1 MSLSD
6 RQRQFEDAVRDHYGV
21 TGRTKFNRAFGVS
34 NSAKVIEG
42 GLQLGVANLDRFDPE
57 TDQFLMGCV
66 IRFPPEDE
74 VFFAIQVRTGLPAMV
89 ARLNGMRARGEATRG
104 RTEAEA
110 ETGDE
115 TPAIP
120 EDIHYSHRN
129 NLVVACLARDGMIY
143 LRNKG
148 FWDSLDFD
156 LSVAAPGIPVDSM
169 AVSLYPPA
177 ASARRSLLAREFVG
191 YLGRF
196 IGRDKV
202 HELAVWRD
210 ERAVGPLMRREPK
223 TIPVAD
229 IRAGI
234 EALGGHYVDELVER
248 YHTALNFHPTKHFVI
263 LAGLSGTGK
272 TQLALK
278 YARTVHGIATNTDAD
293 PLLYVCP
300 VRPEWTDPTGLTGYY
315 DVLSNRYVV
324 PPFLEAVLVATA
336 WSDSPVFVV
345 LDEMNLARVEYYF
358 SDVLSAI
365 ETGVPLQLHSSAVP
379 LEGSTGGEIRAEIL
393 LPANLFITGTINVD
407 ETTNPVSDKVLD
419 RASLIDMSAVDLPG
433 FLMKL
438 TGDSP
443 DLEVSAGICGPVLI
457 RLHGLLA
464 PHRLAFGYRL
474 AEEFIRYHAFA
485 VTTAGRSSDQVIGEA
500 ISQKILVRLR
510 GTEAQRPLLETL
522 LSALAPWPRSAAV
535 IERLA
540 ADLDET
546 GSFQNTR

>member
-6 RQRQFEDAVRDHYGV
+6 RQRQFETAVRDHYGV
-21 TGRTKFNRAFGVS
+21 TGRTKFNKAFGVS

-74 VFFAIQVRTGLPAMV
+74 VFFAIQVRTGLAAMV
-89 ARLNGMRARGEATRG
+89 ARLNDMRARGEAMRG
-104 RTEAEA
+104 GTEAEA

-115 TPAIP
+115 APAAP
-120 EDIHYSHRN
+120 EDIRYSHRN

-156 LSVAAPGIPVDSM
+156 LSAAGPGIPVDSI

-196 IGRDKV
+196 IGREKV

-210 ERAVGPLMRREPK
+210 ERAVGPLMRRMPAS
-223 TIPVAD
+223 IPVAD
-229 IRAGI
+229 IRAAI

-278 YARTVHGIATNTDAD
+278 YARAVHGIASNTEAD
-293 PLLYVCP
+293 PLLYICP
-300 VRPEWTDPTGLTGYY
+300 VRPEWTDPSGLTGYN
-315 DVLSNRYVV
+315 DVLSNRYMV

-336 WSDSPVFVV
+336 WRDSPVFVI

-365 ETGVPLQLHSSAVP
+365 ETGAPLQLHPSAVP
-379 LEGSTGGEIRAEIL
+379 LEGSTGGEIRAEIP
-393 LPANLFITGTINVD
+393 LPPNLFITGTINVD

-433 FLMKL
+433 FLSKL
-438 TGDSP
+438 TAGNP
-443 DLEVSAGICGPVLI
+443 ALNASADICGPVLV

-485 VTTAGRSSDQVIGEA
+485 VTAAGRSSDQVIGEA

-510 GTEAQRPLLETL
+510 GTEAQRPLLEAL
-522 LSALAPWPRSAAV
+522 QVELAPWPRTVAV

>member
-6 RQRQFEDAVRDHYGV
+6 RQRQFETAVRDHYGV
-21 TGRTKFNRAFGVS
+21 TGRTKVNKAFGVS

-74 VFFAIQVRTGLPAMV
+74 VFFAIQVRTGLPAML
-89 ARLNGMRARGEATRG
+89 ARLNDMRARGEAMRG
-104 RTEAEA
+104 GTEAEA

-115 TPAIP
+115 APAAP
-120 EDIHYSHRN
+120 EDIRYSHRN
-129 NLVVACLARDGMIY
+129 NLVVACLAKDGMIY

-148 FWDSLDFD
+148 FWDSLDFN
-156 LSVAAPGIPVDSM
+156 LSAAAPAIPVDSI

-196 IGRDKV
+196 IGRAKV

-210 ERAVGPLMRREPK
+210 ERAVGPLMRRMPA
-223 TIPVAD
+223 TIPVAA
-229 IRAGI
+229 IRAAI
-234 EALGGHYVDELVER
+234 ETLGGHYVDELVER

-278 YARTVHGIATNTDAD
+278 YARAVHGIASNTEAD
-293 PLLYVCP
+293 PLLYICP
-300 VRPEWTDPTGLTGYY
+300 VRPEWTDPTGLTGYN
-315 DVLSNRYVV
+315 DVLSNRYMV

-336 WSDSPVFVV
+336 WRDSPVFVV

-365 ETGVPLQLHSSAVP
+365 ETGAPLQLHPSAVP
-379 LEGSTGGEIRAEIL
+379 LEGSTGGEIRAEIP
-393 LPANLFITGTINVD
+393 LPPNLFITGTINVD

-433 FLMKL
+433 FLSKL
-438 TGDSP
+438 TAANPNLDA
-443 DLEVSAGICGPVLI
+443 SAGICGPVLI

-485 VTTAGRSSDQVIGEA
+485 VTAAGRSSDQVIGEA

-510 GTEAQRPLLETL
+510 GTEAQRPLLEAL
-522 LSALAPWPRSAAV
+522 RAELAPWPRSAAV